1 MQFGKLRMFFYFN
14 GLIAASLLL
23 YFAPWLF
30 SNVATAKVITPYG
43 VTTIQLQYE
52 ANGKQYSN
60 EHMRNDIPFQQRTV
74 RIRYLKFHPA
84 SSKVD
89 SFMGMWAEPLAW
101 WSVLLLASAML
112 LLTHN
117 AVFSKGTIFHI
128 HKKIPWISM
137 DEFYPYHGYDQATGN
152 KNEAGNRKPVSPVRP
167 LLNQRHRLK
176 RNS

>member
-1 MQFGKLRMFFYFN
+1 MQFGKLKMFFYFN
-14 GLIAASLLL
+14 GLIMLVLLL
-23 YFAPWLF
+23 YFSPWLF
-30 SNVATAKVITPYG
+30 SKVTTAKVITPYG

-74 RIRYLKFHPA
+74 RIRYLKFHPS

-112 LLTHN
+112 VLTHN
-117 AVFSKGTIFHI
+117 AVFSKGTIFNI
-128 HKKIPWISM
+128 HKRFPWRYM
-137 DEFYPYHGYDQATGN
+137 DEFYPYHGYVKGPGT
-152 KNEAGNRKPVSPVRP
+152 KNEAGNRKPGAPMRP
-167 LLNQRHRLK
+167 LLNHSHRLK